1 MLAPTF
7 ARQATAE
14 AFRMADLIE
23 RTARSWRLIKASTA
37 VLQDDGE
44 LLLLPILS
52 GAATLA
58 VGGAFVWQAMN
69 DGTFDAFKHGEP
81 AILPPSLYV
90 WLFAFYL
97 VQYFVIIFF
106 NTALVGAAIDRLDGR
121 DPTIRSALA
130 LAVRRIGPIFGYAIV
145 SATVGM
151 VLRFIGE
158 RLGLIGRLIEAGG
171 GLAWTVMTFLVVPVL
186 AAEGIGP
193 VEAVRRSA
201 SLLRRTWGENIV
213 GSAGISLVMGFVALV
228 VGLVCAGA
236 VHLMPANQVVAVALI
251 VASALA
257 FVAILTYGA
266 ALSAVY
272 SAAVYYY
279 AVVGE
284 PPEGFDRDLVRS
296 AFGPKGGD

>member
-1 MLAPTF
+1 MDDF
-7 ARQATAE
+7 
-14 AFRMADLIE
+14 IS

-37 VLQDDGE
+37 VLKDDGE
-44 LLLLPILS
+44 LLVLPVIS

-69 DGTFDAFKHGEP
+69 DGTFDTIKEGQATT
-81 AILPPSLYV
+81 LPVSVYV

-121 DPTIRSALA
+121 DPTVRSALA
-130 LAVRRIGPIFGYAIV
+130 LAVRRIVPIFGYAIV
-145 SATVGM
+145 SATVG
-151 VLRFIGE
+151 VLLRFIGE
-158 RLGLIGRLIEAGG
+158 RAGLIGRLIAAGA

-193 VEAVRRSA
+193 VEAIERSV

-213 GSAGISLVMGFVALV
+213 GSAGISLVMGFLAFL
-228 VGLVCAGA
+228 VGLVFAGA
-236 VHLMPANQVVAVALI
+236 IHMMPDNQTVAMALI
-251 VASALA
+251 ATSALA

-279 AVVGE
+279 AVMGE
-284 PPEGFDRDLVRS
+284 PPEGFDRDLVRG
-296 AFGPKGGD
+296 AFAPKGD